1 MLEDLFGDL
10 FILDEGDDFHP
21 PLALRAGQGVHL
33 KRSGA
38 YNQDRDQGLAA
49 GI

>member
-1 MLEDLFGDL
+1 MLEGFLDDLL
-10 FILDEGDDFHP
+10 FLDEGHDFHP

-33 KRSGA
+33 KRSGV